1 MRIVELIRKKRDGGQ
16 WTAEEIRALIDG
28 YTDGDIPDYQMSA
41 ALMAVYFQSMDDQEL
56 GFWTDAMLK
65 SGEVIDLSAIDGRCI
80 DKHSTG
86 GVGDK
91 VSLVLAPLAV
101 AAGLKVPMISG
112 RGLGHTGGTLD
123 KLESI
128 PGFDVDQSVDEYKSL
143 VRDAGAAMIG
153 QTDDIAPADRELYAL
168 RDVTGTVECRPLIA
182 SSIMSKKLAEGIE
195 GLVLDVKVGSGAFMK
210 THETARELGE
220 TMVAIGAQMN
230 TPVRALMT
238 DMNQPLGRTVGNS
251 LEVKEAIDGLRG
263 DGPDDLMEVT
273 LELVTEMLIVAGEG
287 DGSRGATR
295 RRLESL
301 IEDGEA
307 LEAFRR
313 IVEAQD
319 GDPAVCDDPS
329 GVLPLDAEKTE
340 FTAARDGVIG
350 EMGTEQIGLASVE
363 LGAGRMTKEDEIDPA
378 VGLVFNAKLGDEVTA
393 GDTIAEVWY
402 NDREGMESCLQRLD
416 KAISVVDGPVA
427 SNDLIIDRIGG

>member
-41 ALMAVYFQSMDDQEL
+41 ALMAVYFQSMGDQEL
-56 GFWTDAMLK
+56 GYWTDAMLK
-65 SGEVIDLSAIDGRCI
+65 SGEVIDLSGIDGRCI

-128 PGFDVDQSVDEYKSL
+128 PGFDVDQSVEEYKSL

-210 THETARELGE
+210 TREAARELGE

-263 DGPDDLMEVT
+263 EGPDDLMDVT

-287 DGSRGATR
+287 DGSRDATR
-295 RRLESL
+295 QRLESL
-301 IEDGEA
+301 IDGGDA

-319 GDPAVCDDPS
+319 GDPAVCDTPES
-329 GVLPLDAEKTE
+329 VLPLDAEKTE

-363 LGAGRMTKEDEIDPA
+363 LGAGRMTKEDDINPA

-402 NDREGMESCLQRLD
+402 DDREGMEACLQRLD
-416 KAISVVDGPVA
+416 RAISVVDELVA
-427 SNDLIIDRIGG
+427 SNELIIDRIGG

>member
-16 WTAEEIRALIDG
+16 WTAEEIRALING

-65 SGEVIDLSAIDGRCI
+65 SGEVIDLSEIDGRCI

-128 PGFDVDQSVDEYKSL
+128 PGLDVDQSVDEYKSL

-210 THETARELGE
+210 TREAARELGE

-238 DMNQPLGRTVGNS
+238 DMNPPLGRTVGNS
-251 LEVKEAIDGLRG
+251 LDVKEAIDGLRG

-301 IEDGEA
+301 IEGGEA

-319 GDPAVCDDPS
+319 GDAAVCDDPA
-329 GVLPLDAEKTE
+329 GVLPLEAERTE

-378 VGLVFNAKLGDEVTA
+378 VGLVFHAKLGDEVDA

-402 NDREGMESCLQRLD
+402 NDREGMEACLQRLD
-416 KAISVVDGPVA
+416 KAVSVVDGPVA